1 MVTKTSGGASARP
14 AARTTKKPASR
25 AKRPPAP
32 PPRPPF
38 WRRQARDLWAV
49 GLITLGVLLALALW
63 GKQLGPV
70 GHGVDTGL
78 GLVAGWVRVLLP
90 LVSFGAGL
98 ALLLDRAGFDEDE
111 DEEHEGADP
120 WRLAVGSLLGVLG
133 ICGLAELAKGSPPF
147 SNSAALKDAGG
158 YLGAAVGRPL
168 HSGLGPAGAAVLL
181 VAVILVA
188 ILVATGVSLATAGRA
203 LASAAKNI
211 GRTFAA
217 LWAGKPFV
225 ITSDLGADAPVE
237 AAPAGRAPFD
247 AEADDAPP
255 DEEEEE
261 DPVDEIDEIDVDE
274 PDPMPETVASVPLPL
289 APAPPRAPGEW
300 ALPSIKLLEE
310 SKKMRQD
317 QRQID
322 ALGDD
327 LVRALEAHG
336 VETRLVGC
344 RVGPTVTRY
353 ELELGPG
360 VKVARVTSLSKDI
373 AYAMA
378 SPDVRILAPIP
389 GKSAIGV
396 EVPNRTRQLVSLR
409 DILDSPEAK
418 KTTTTHPLEVAMGR
432 DIAGRAVMANLAEM
446 PHILISG
453 STGSGKSSCMNSI
466 ITSILMRDTPGP
478 GQDDPRRPQARR
490 AGSVRRPAAP
500 PQPGRRR
507 PQEGG
512 QRPRLGGQG
521 DGAPLRHAGRERRA

>member
-1 MVTKTSGGASARP
+1 VCAEVSTKSTRSATNLDPTVVTKPRGGAAAPP

-49 GLITLGVLLALALW
+49 GLMTLGVLLALALW
-63 GKQLGPV
+63 GKQLGPI
-70 GHGVDTGL
+70 GHGVDSGL
-78 GLVAGWVRVLLP
+78 GLVTGWVRVLLP

-111 DEEHEGADP
+111 EPEGGDP
-120 WRLAVGSLLGVLG
+120 WRLAVGSVLGVLG
-133 ICGLAELAKGSPPF
+133 ICGLAELAKGSPAF
-147 SNSAALKDAGG
+147 SSSTALKDAGG
-158 YLGAAVGRPL
+158 YLGAAIGRPL

-188 ILVATGVSLATAGRA
+188 VLVATGVSLATAGRA
-203 LASAAKNI
+203 LASAARNI

-237 AAPAGRAPFD
+237 AASPGPAPFD
-247 AEADDAPP
+247 AEADDSPP
-255 DEEEEE
+255 DEDETE
-261 DPVDEIDEIDVDE
+261 DLIDEIDEIDVDE

-289 APAPPRAPGEW
+289 APAPARAPGEW

-353 ELELGPG
+353 ELEL
-360 VKVARVTSLSKDI
+360 R
-373 AYAMA
+373 
-378 SPDVRILAPIP
+378 PD
-389 GKSAIGV
+389 
-396 EVPNRTRQLVSLR
+396 
-409 DILDSPEAK
+409 
-418 KTTTTHPLEVAMGR
+418 
-432 DIAGRAVMANLAEM
+432 
-446 PHILISG
+446 
-453 STGSGKSSCMNSI
+453 
-466 ITSILMRDTPGP
+466 
-478 GQDDPRRPQARR
+478 
-490 AGSVRRPAAP
+490 
-500 PQPGRRR
+500 
-507 PQEGG
+507 
-512 QRPRLGGQG
+512 
-521 DGAPLRHAGRERRA
+521 